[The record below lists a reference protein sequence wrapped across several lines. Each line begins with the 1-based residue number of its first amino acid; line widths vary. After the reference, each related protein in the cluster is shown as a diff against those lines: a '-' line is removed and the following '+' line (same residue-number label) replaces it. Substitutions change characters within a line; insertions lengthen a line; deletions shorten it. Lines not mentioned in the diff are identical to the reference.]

1 MEKDKLRRTKL
12 KKKKKS
18 RRKLI
23 EGSLLPLII
32 ENPFEEPYIPPRTA
46 WSFSS
51 LKLFRKC
58 KRKSYW
64 KRILRLSPKR
74 EASPLVISGLVH
86 LGLSEWY
93 SKKGKMK
100 PIAVRVTDEAIE
112 RIEKNADYYDQDEY
126 DELLAMATTVV
137 GMLVGYSLM
146 YKKDKVQLAID
157 KRRDVEAWF
166 QVNMG
171 SFDWKGKIDM
181 LPCTLKGKQLLM
193 EHKAVKK
200 LNMSLL
206 LETLPL
212 DPQIIGYIFGAA
224 EGLHRRPAQV
234 VYNLIRK
241 CQLRRKSN
249 ETSDQYCDRIAK
261 DYEKR
266 PEFYFYREQL
276 RYNKSDLAAFEF
288 DLRKT
293 NQEYVRLLEDS
304 KDPLDPREWPGSHH
318 ICTEFFR
325 TCPFL
330 PLCIQGLDRGTARL
344 YTQYNEGEI
353 LDSVEVKK
361 KKKKKKGRT
370 K

>member
-1 MEKDKLRRTKL
+1 MLP
-12 KKKKKS
+12 
-18 RRKLI
+18 
-23 EGSLLPLII
+23 PLII
-32 ENPFEEPYIPPRTA
+32 ENPFEEPYIPPRTV

-74 EASPLVISGLVH
+74 EATPFVISGLVH
-86 LGLSEWY
+86 LGLAEWY
-93 SKKGKMK
+93 KAKGKMST
-100 PIAVRVTDEAIE
+100 IATRITNEAIKE
-112 RIEKNADYYDQDEY
+112 VEKYASYYDQDEY
-126 DELLAMATTVV
+126 DELIAMATTVI

-146 YKKDKVQLAID
+146 YKKDKDQLAID

-181 LPCTLKGKQLLM
+181 LPCTLAGKQLLM

-200 LNMSLL
+200 LNISLL
-206 LETLPL
+206 IETLPL
-212 DPQIIGYIFGAA
+212 DTQLIGYIFGAA
-224 EGLHRRPAQV
+224 EGLHRRPTQV

-241 CQLRRKSN
+241 CQLRKKSS
-249 ETSDQYCDRIAK
+249 ESSKDYCDRIAK
-261 DYEKR
+261 DYKKR
-266 PEFYFYREQL
+266 PDFYFYREKL

-293 NQEYVRLLEDS
+293 NQEYNHLIEDS
-304 KDPLDPREWPGSHH
+304 KDPLDPREWPCSTHV
-318 ICTEFFR
+318 CTEFFR
-325 TCPFL
+325 TCDFL

-344 YTQYNEGEI
+344 YTQYNEGQI
-353 LDSVEVKK
+353 LDSVKVKK
-361 KKKKKKGRT
+361 SKKKR
-370 K
+370 